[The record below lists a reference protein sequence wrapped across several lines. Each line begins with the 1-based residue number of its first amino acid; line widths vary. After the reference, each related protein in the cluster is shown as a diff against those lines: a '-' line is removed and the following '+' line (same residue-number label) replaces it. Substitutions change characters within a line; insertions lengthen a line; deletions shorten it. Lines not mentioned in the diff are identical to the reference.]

1 MKPLGLNE
9 IRNKF
14 LEFFASKEHL
24 VMPSFSLI
32 PQNDPSILLINAGMT
47 PLKPYFTGAEK
58 PPSLRVA
65 TCQKCVR
72 TQDIDVVGQTARHA
86 TFFEMLGN
94 FSFGEYFK
102 DEAIAWAWEF
112 CTEVLEMPEDKLY
125 ATVYL
130 DDDEA
135 YDIWHKKIGLP
146 QEKIFRFGK
155 EDNFWEHGT
164 GPCGPC
170 SELFFDRGPEHG
182 CGDPNCTVGCEC
194 DRYIEFWNLVF
205 TQFEKDETGNYIPL
219 KQKNIDTGA
228 GLERFASIM
237 QNVGSIFEVDTVHAV
252 LEAVCQIANVEYGK
266 DDATDV
272 AIRVITDHAR
282 STVFMISDGIEPSN
296 EHRGYVLRRLIR
308 RAARYGRKLGISGL
322 FLTDLA
328 KIVIQQSCDAYPELT
343 QREEEILRVL
353 TREEKA
359 FAKTIKQGS
368 TILAEYLEK
377 SKEAGQSGLSGEQ
390 VFMLHDTFGFP
401 VDLTREIAAEQNLSI
416 DLDGFNELMQEQK
429 ARARKATLE
438 NTDSAWDANALPNS
452 VETDSPTEFLGYDLL
467 EVEAEVNY
475 VLQNTD
481 KGLITAEK
489 VKEGDQ
495 IIIITDRT
503 PFYAESGGQ
512 VGDQGLMENSQ
523 TKINITNTTHNGDGI
538 YLHQGE
544 VAAGE
549 LSAGDCLYLKVDRE
563 KRLATARNHT
573 GTHILHQALHQVLGE
588 HVDQAGSLVAPDR
601 LRFDFKHHQP
611 VTTAELNQI
620 EDISNKIVLQDMP
633 VTTEIMDLEQAKAGG
648 ARALFGE
655 KYGDRVRVVSIGDFS
670 QELCGG
676 THLKHSSQ
684 IGTIRI
690 ISETGTAAGIR
701 RIEAVTGTAAYH
713 RATQD
718 SALIQEIREQLKA
731 QPDNLLAKIEQ
742 LQTNQKE
749 LEKELEK
756 VRSKQAANIAEE
768 LISQAES
775 VGDFKVVLSKMSNAG
790 AEQLRQT
797 GDQIRNSFKQEPAVI
812 ALVSES
818 AGKVIWLIMA
828 TQQAVSAGVHAG
840 NLIREAAKIT
850 GGGGGGRPDMA
861 QAGGKNP
868 EKIADALAYLK
879 DAISEL

>member
-328 KIVIQQSCDAYPELT
+328 KIVIQQSRDAYPELT

-438 NTDSAWDANALPNS
+438 NTDSAWDANALPDS

-467 EVEAEVNY
+467 EVDAEVNY

-549 LSAGDCLYLKVDRE
+549 LSAGDCLTLKVDRE

-573 GTHILHQALHQVLGE
+573 GTHILHQALHQILGE
-588 HVDQAGSLVAPDR
+588 HVDQAGSLVTPDR

-701 RIEAVTGTAAYH
+701 RIEAVTGAAAYH

-828 TQQAVSAGVHAG
+828 TQQAVSAGVNAG

-868 EKIADALAYLK
+868 EKIADALGYLK

>member
-24 VMPSFSLI
+24 IMPSFSLI
-32 PQNDPSILLINAGMT
+32 PKNDPSILLINAGMT

-94 FSFGEYFK
+94 FSFGDYFK
-102 DEAIAWAWEF
+102 DKAIAWAWEF
-112 CTEVLEMPEDKLY
+112 CTEVLEMPQENLY

-135 YDIWHKKIGLP
+135 YDIWHEKIGLP
-146 QEKIFRFGK
+146 HEKIFRFGK
-155 EDNFWEHGT
+155 EDNFWEHGI

-182 CGDPNCTVGCEC
+182 CGDPDCTVGCEC

-205 TQFEKDETGNYIPL
+205 TQFEKDESGNYIPL
-219 KQKNIDTGA
+219 EQKNIDTGA
-228 GLERFASIM
+228 GLERLASIM
-237 QNVGSIFEVDTVHAV
+237 QDVGSIFEVDTVHAV
-252 LEAVCQIANVEYGK
+252 LVAVCEMANVEYGK
-266 DDATDV
+266 EEATDV

-282 STVFMISDGIEPSN
+282 STVFMISDGVEPSN

-328 KIVIQQSCDAYPELT
+328 KIVIQQSCDAYPELVE
-343 QREEEILRVL
+343 REEQILRVL

-368 TILAEYLEK
+368 TILAEYLEQ
-377 SKEAGQSGLSGEQ
+377 SKTTGQSGLSGEQ

-416 DLDGFNELMQEQK
+416 DMNGFNELMEEQK
-429 ARARKATLE
+429 ARARKATLA
-438 NTDSAWDANALPNS
+438 NTDSAWDANALPDS
-452 VETDSPTEFLGYDLL
+452 VKTDSPTEFIGYDVL
-467 EVEAEVNY
+467 EVEAEVLY

-481 KGLITAEK
+481 KGLVTVEKAE
-489 VKEGDQ
+489 EGDR

-538 YLHQGE
+538 YLHQGKNVDGE
-544 VAAGE
+544 VRAE
-549 LSAGDCLYLKVDRE
+549 ESLTLKVDRE
-563 KRLATARNHT
+563 KRLAISRNHT

-588 HVDQAGSLVAPDR
+588 HVDQSGSLVAPDR
-601 LRFDFKHHQP
+601 LRFDFKHYQP
-611 VTTAELNQI
+611 VTTVELNQI
-620 EDISNKIVLQDMP
+620 EDISNQIILQNMP
-633 VTTEIMDLEQAKAGG
+633 VSTEIMDLEQAKAGG

-655 KYGDRVRVVSIGDFS
+655 KYGDQVRVVTIGDFS
-670 QELCGG
+670 KELCGG
-676 THLKHSSQ
+676 THLEHSSQ
-684 IGTIRI
+684 IGSIRI
-690 ISETGTAAGIR
+690 VSEAGVAAGIR
-701 RIEAVTGTAAYH
+701 RIEAVTGAAAH
-713 RATQD
+713 HQAIQD
-718 SALIQEIREQLKA
+718 SILIQEISEQLKA
-731 QPDNLLAKIEQ
+731 QPNNLLAKIKQ
-742 LQTNQKE
+742 LQANQKE

-768 LISQAES
+768 LISQAEL
-775 VGDFKVVLSKMSNAG
+775 VGNFKLVLSKTSNAD

-840 NLIREAAKIT
+840 NLVREAAKIT

-868 EKIADALAYLK
+868 AKIEEALAYLK
-879 DAISEL
+879 AEIDKL